1 MATDVVWPKDTKMP
15 CILWVEISLHPE
27 DYISPSLLPAE
38 LRLQSPNNMTS
49 RDVFTMS
56 THIRH
61 LQNTCSS
68 SADTCGQTRFS
79 FRTKDEIRAA
89 LQPRL
94 AKNQAPLE
102 IEEDD
107 EASGS
112 AASELQVTRMMRIC
126 MSCVFVPLTVY

>member
-61 LQNTCSS
+61 LQNIHSS
-68 SADTCGQTRFS
+68 SADTCSQIRFS
-79 FRTKDEIRAA
+79 FLTKDEIRAA
-89 LQPRL
+89 LQARL
-94 AKNQAPLE
+94 AKNQVPLE

-107 EASGS
+107 EAGS
-112 AASELQVTRMMRIC
+112 STAGDKNDENMQA
-126 MSCVFVPLTVY
+126 